1 MKRFYYPHSWVE
13 CIGFTSKSPFCAD
26 HYSKVESALLAFIF
40 ICLSWQVAIGMGS
53 EQCSLVAWAWSFME
67 ASVLSGLQW
76 KYLNSWNFLEYFR
89 CVPIVYPDLAYK
101 QTIGSTLALLST
113 NVLYSGIF
121 ALGNFTTIVYYI
133 STQCHIF
140 SIMSWEDFV
149 YCVQFDKKHS

>member
-1 MKRFYYPHSWVE
+1 MKRFYYPHSWVK

-40 ICLSWQVAIGMGS
+40 ICLSWQVAIGMGL

-67 ASVLSGLQW
+67 ASVLSGLQR
-76 KYLNSWNFLEYFR
+76 KYFNSWNFLEYFR

-121 ALGNFTTIVYYI
+121 ALGNLQTIVYCI
-133 STQCHIF
+133 STQHNVIYF
-140 SIMSWEDFV
+140 
-149 YCVQFDKKHS
+149 Q